1 MKPLVFL
8 DIDGVLHTLADRPMV
23 LNADCVRALN
33 WLTDVAD
40 AQIVVSS
47 TWRFLKDIM
56 IRLRNGGVRAKVIGT
71 TPDLDIPWPAPKRGK
86 EIARWLEIHSH
97 RAFVILDDEDDM
109 GDLLPYLVQSDFTHG
124 LTMPLAELALGVL
137 TRVHA

>member
-1 MKPLVFL
+1 MKPVVFL
-8 DIDGVLHTLADRPMV
+8 DIDGVLHIAGDPSMR

-33 WLTDVAD
+33 WLTEAGD

-47 TWRFLKDIM
+47 TWRFLPDLRG
-56 IRLRNGGVRAKVIGT
+56 RLTADGVQAKVIGT
-71 TPDLDIPWPAPKRGK
+71 TPNLGDVERGE

-97 RAFVILDDEDDM
+97 RAFVILDDDADM
-109 GDLLPYLVQSDFTHG
+109 GDLLPYLVQTESAHG
-124 LTMPLAELALGVL
+124 LTLPLADLALGVL